1 MNKNSVMESGL
12 TELLF
17 ALCCLPEE
25 SSVHSDSTVEADT
38 NADIMPSLHK
48 QPNLTLELFP
58 NHSEN
63 LESAKKVKSGLWCV
77 YLTCVWSIC
86 FNLLWDCFVLSL

>member
-1 MNKNSVMESGL
+1 MDIVYDENPVRDSGL
-12 TELLF
+12 TELPF

-38 NADIMPSLHK
+38 NADIMPGLLK

-58 NHSEN
+58 NHSDN
-63 LESAKKVKSGLWCV
+63 LETAKKVTLCECV
-77 YLTCVWSIC
+77 
-86 FNLLWDCFVLSL
+86 

>member
-1 MNKNSVMESGL
+1 MHEISGSQDWQSCC
-12 TELLF
+12 F
-17 ALCCLPEE
+17 ALWHLPEE
-25 SSVHSDSTVEADT
+25 SSVHSDSTVEAET

-63 LESAKKVKSGLWCV
+63 LESAKKVNFDLRVCV
-77 YLTCVWSIC
+77 CVWPVYFLTTS
-86 FNLLWDCFVLSL
+86 